1 MDTRYN
7 LRSSTR
13 EEHVI
18 PVQLQLQSDEEFL
31 TQTLGASHPSPGQV
45 SFNQSDS
52 TSSSDLDVS
61 ALLNTSEKICSSPE
75 FGYGKSAIPTIRAHV
90 SGRVRSEV
98 KEQTNPSQADINHQI
113 LAQLSRLGDRLT
125 NIEKV
130 QQQTCKKSTDV
141 RKIKNP
147 KGVKKPS
154 VKATVPQ
161 EGVALSSNPEPKNV
175 VPGQIPPPA
184 ALGQEVRI
192 QQEVQQRLHE
202 LSEKIHSGNGK
213 VKSQR
218 GGPVDFFV
226 NHRIKWPHEYI
237 LAGQSKDRVT
247 YNQLTPLQ
255 WMTGFCRNM
264 CEETN
269 MQIKEHMLDYLI
281 NLLEDANDFSWPSA
295 KASHAVLL
303 CSMEQGEVVSWADV
317 DKIDRIRRA
326 HAQRHISQ
334 QSAQTKIMKKM
345 ENKPLNSWHVYI
357 SIKTCVLKQKSMKQR
372 ASIID
377 TFVQLVGKWMAKRT
391 RIHK

>member
-1 MDTRYN
+1 MDTQYN

-31 TQTLGASHPSPGQV
+31 IQTLGASHPSPGQV

-75 FGYGKSAIPTIRAHV
+75 FGSGKSAIPTSRAHV

-154 VKATVPQ
+154 VKVTVPQ

-184 ALGQEVRI
+184 ALRQEVRI

-218 GGPVDFFV
+218 GG
-226 NHRIKWPHEYI
+226 
-237 LAGQSKDRVT
+237 GQ
-247 YNQLTPLQ
+247 
-255 WMTGFCRNM
+255 
-264 CEETN
+264 
-269 MQIKEHMLDYLI
+269 LI
-281 NLLEDANDFSWPSA
+281 SLLITE
-295 KASHAVLL
+295 
-303 CSMEQGEVVSWADV
+303 
-317 DKIDRIRRA
+317 
-326 HAQRHISQ
+326 
-334 QSAQTKIMKKM
+334 
-345 ENKPLNSWHVYI
+345 
-357 SIKTCVLKQKSMKQR
+357 
-372 ASIID
+372 
-377 TFVQLVGKWMAKRT
+377 
-391 RIHK
+391 